1 VAKNGRKD
9 KAIALVFKKSKK
21 WLKMDEK
28 IRLYSLT
35 FLPIL
40 APFSKIEKVAK
51 NGGKVKAIALLFC
64 CFLPLFQKPKN
75 LKFFMGP
82 GWAKKSEIFDGSVVV
97 GFGILCSKKK
107 HIMLLAVL
115 IFFRNYAKLCYFLKI
130 MLSVTE
136 IMLLRF

>member
-1 VAKNGRKD
+1 
-9 KAIALVFKKSKK
+9 L
-21 WLKMDEK
+21 
-28 IRLYSLT
+28 
-35 FLPIL
+35 
-40 APFSKIEKVAK
+40 SKIEKVAE

-82 GWAKKSEIFDGSVVV
+82 GWAKKSEIFDGSGVGKKSEIFDGSGVV